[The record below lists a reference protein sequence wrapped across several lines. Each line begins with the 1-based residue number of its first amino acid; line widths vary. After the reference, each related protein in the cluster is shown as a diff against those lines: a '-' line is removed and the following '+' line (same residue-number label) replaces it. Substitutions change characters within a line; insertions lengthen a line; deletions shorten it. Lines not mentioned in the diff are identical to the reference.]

1 MNQETNWNEIIDNV
15 FYDNYVKGDP
25 TKFLNSLET
34 TLLEKGYSI
43 ANNPSRP
50 NNFGGPGA
58 GGLERMISNAKAI
71 NSLESDRVNRPL
83 DRYIMDILVNK
94 YFNGDESAAGK
105 FYQGWLKTRGEY
117 LAHKNPNGSEN
128 NMYKNIEDLPIWTP
142 ENDIVKYAHWGF
154 MFDHLFGGEYYDSHQ
169 TQDKKRKDDE
179 EYYKNREAGMYRDVC
194 PSCRQNTYMKW
205 VKSDDDYPKGYVS
218 LEEFCSKCNPSGK
231 PLPMTPQVY
240 LIDCDICGVIMDDES
255 EQEKTKKYAEYWKE
269 RMDGYEGVANKETN
283 PTYLNYK
290 KQYEFFKKQ
299 QDTNEAKKCKCSF
312 EKLKSVYDHY
322 MEYEDYDS
330 LANMQKNPLYKSFF
344 DELNK
349 NQTLQEDIKRIKDI
363 IRLLKS

>member
-34 TLLEKGYSI
+34 TLLEKGYPTPK
-43 ANNPSRP
+43 NPSRP
-50 NNFGGPGA
+50 NNFGGP

-142 ENDIVKYAHWGF
+142 ENDIVEYAHWGF
-154 MFDHLFGGEYYDSHQ
+154 MFDHLFGGKYYESHQ

-179 EYYKNREAGMYRDVC
+179 EYYKNRSEGMYRDVC
-194 PSCRQNTYMKW
+194 PSCSSNADMKW
-205 VKSDDDYPKGYVS
+205 VKSEDDYPKGYIS

-231 PLPMTPQVY
+231 PLPMTDSDYSFKSCEMCNTYVNT
-240 LIDCDICGVIMDDES
+240 GDED
-255 EQEKTKKYAEYWKE
+255 TKKWLSYWKE
-269 RMDGYEGVANKETN
+269 EMDNYEGDKNKHPYPAIKEK
-283 PTYLNYK
+283 YDYYK
-290 KQYEFFKKQ
+290 KKQ
-299 QDTNEAKKCKCSF
+299 DANDIKQCKCSF
-312 EKLKSVYDHY
+312 EKLKSVYDRY

-330 LANMQKNPLYKSFF
+330 LANMQKNPLYQNFF

-349 NQTLQEDIKRIKDI
+349 NKTLQEDIKRIKDI

>member
-34 TLLEKGYSI
+34 TLLEKGYPTPK
-43 ANNPSRP
+43 NPSRP
-50 NNFGGPGA
+50 NNFGGP

-117 LAHKNPNGSEN
+117 LAHKNSNGSEN

-154 MFDHLFGGEYYDSHQ
+154 MFDHLFGGKYYESHQ

-179 EYYKNREAGMYRDVC
+179 EYYKNRNEGMHRDVC

-205 VKSDDDYPKGYVS
+205 VKSEDDYPKGYIS

-269 RMDGYEGVANKETN
+269 RMDGYDGVANKETN

-312 EKLKSVYDHY
+312 EKLKSVYDRY

-330 LANMQKNPLYKSFF
+330 LANMQKNPLYQNFF

-349 NQTLQEDIKRIKDI
+349 NKTLQEDIKRIKDI